1 MIGMEERSSES
12 KKFYIQDTRQYVGN
26 CVYWWAKESKGSTCH
41 LDNAMQVE
49 EKEAREIEQSRG
61 TDKAWPVEA
70 VDAVAT
76 RQVDIQRLRHDE
88 RGY

>member
-26 CVYWWAKESKGSTCH
+26 CVYWWAKESKGYTCH